1 MKQVVIGNRDI
12 VCAINVD
19 NGNTH
24 IRMRLLKL
32 PTSCYGQNRGAK
44 NYRDKIEIIHDI
56 HPNVGRK
63 HHPLFRVVRNADPP
77 FFNFCCFLHQNIV
90 EYI

>member
-1 MKQVVIGNRDI
+1 MKQIIIGNRDI

-32 PTSCYGQNRGAK
+32 PIPCYGQNRGAK
-44 NYRDKIEIIHDI
+44 NYRDK
-56 HPNVGRK
+56 
-63 HHPLFRVVRNADPP
+63 
-77 FFNFCCFLHQNIV
+77 
-90 EYI
+90 